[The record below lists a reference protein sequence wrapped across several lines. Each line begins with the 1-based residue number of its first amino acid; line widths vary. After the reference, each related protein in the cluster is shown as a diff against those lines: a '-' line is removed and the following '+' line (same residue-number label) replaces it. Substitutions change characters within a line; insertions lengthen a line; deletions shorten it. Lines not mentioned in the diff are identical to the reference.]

1 MTTGKELKA
10 TLQKI
15 EDGERFDI
23 FNLLPDIAGGE
34 AWAAEIKDC
43 ARSMADWLDDDRDY
57 TLDDLRDLGG
67 DWSNS
72 ECEDYYSNINKRV
85 QDLSLW
91 ASNEL
96 DGEVADITGGGDG
109 AYSSLTALQG
119 VYLYVAMRQLWDA
132 VADQAHQNTEEE
144 GEE

>member
-10 TLQKI
+10 TLGKI
-15 EDGERFDI
+15 EGGELFDI

-34 AWAAEIKDC
+34 AWSAEIKDC
-43 ARSMADWLDDDRDY
+43 ARSMGEWLDDEKDY
-57 TLDDLRDLGG
+57 DLDDLRDLGG
-67 DWSNS
+67 QWSNS

-96 DGEVADITGGGDG
+96 DAEVQDINQG
-109 AYSSLTALQG
+109 SEFPSLTDLNAQ
-119 VYLYVAMRQLWDA
+119 YLCSAMRQLWDA
-132 VADQAHQNTEEE
+132 VADQAHQNTET
-144 GEE
+144 GEN